1 MIKISKQEK
10 EQILNLSVEFISIH
24 KKIME
29 VEKTIRELEIKSS
42 ELLENL
48 ENCRKKEKEQ
58 ISKLQSKYGAGFLDP
73 VTMEWKKEEL
83 EHGIEK

>member
-10 EQILNLSVEFISIH
+10 DQILNLSVEFISLH
-24 KKIME
+24 GEIME
-29 VEKTIRELEIKSS
+29 VEKSIKKLEIKSS
-42 ELLENL
+42 DLLENL

-58 ISKLQSKYGAGFLDP
+58 ILKLQSKYGAGFLDP
-73 VTMEWKKEEL
+73 VTMEWKKEEI